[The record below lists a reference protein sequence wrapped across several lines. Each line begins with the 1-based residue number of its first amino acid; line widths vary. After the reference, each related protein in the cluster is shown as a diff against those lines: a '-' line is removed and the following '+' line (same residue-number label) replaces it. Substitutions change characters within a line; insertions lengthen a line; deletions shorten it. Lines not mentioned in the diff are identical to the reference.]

1 VTQANKRRRDKTAQD
16 FGESLMSYLG
26 RKADRT
32 VSEYTTFQRSLRE
45 VVG

>member
-1 VTQANKRRRDKTAQD
+1 MNARKVANRSRRDKNAS
-16 FGESLMSYLG
+16 ESLMSYLG

-32 VSEYTTFQRSLRE
+32 VYTSFQRSLRE